1 MAVKKCEDSRDIV
14 LYSTGC
20 PKCKVLEAKLNDKH
34 ICHQVVTD
42 TTDIINEGFSTVPVL
57 RIDDKFLNFFDAN
70 QWINSEGAHLNAN

>member
-1 MAVKKCEDSRDIV
+1 MAVKNHDNDRDII

-34 ICHQVVTD
+34 ICHQVITD
-42 TTDIINEGFSTVPVL
+42 TSEIIKEGFSSVPVL

-70 QWINSEGAHLNAN
+70 QWINSEGANLNAN